1 MTIKVVELIKG
12 FGVDKWI
19 KMRGN
24 RTDEE
29 DLEGHIHLVTKFYP
43 EGGDAYNSV
52 IALMPKPQL
61 GKRCQPSSEQKV
73 KRPDERKRRR
83 R

>member
-12 FGVDKWI
+12 FGVDMWI
-19 KMRGN
+19 TMRCNMDMRYRRFGY
-24 RTDEE
+24 DEG

-52 IALMPKPQL
+52 ISLMPKPQL
-61 GKRCQPSSEQKV
+61 GKRC
-73 KRPDERKRRR
+73 
-83 R
+83 